1 MARIRHLALRCRD
14 MEESRRF
21 YESVFGWK
29 CIGYRPS
36 RQGMDLTDGVTN
48 ITLLQQPAD
57 CDRPSIEEGS
67 EYMHFGVMVEDL
79 EAAWR
84 RCRQWGAEA
93 SKTVKGRT
101 DLDRRRAARSRLQD
115 RRPRRQRGGCD
126 RRQGRMAGSQAIAK
140 ETKRRK
146 EISTRRV

>member
-29 CIGYRPS
+29 CIGYRSS

-57 CDRPSIEEGS
+57 CDRPRIEE
-67 EYMHFGVMVEDL
+67 
-79 EAAWR
+79 AASTSISASWWR
-84 RCRQWGAEA
+84 TWRPPGIAAANGAPRPPRPSRTA
-93 SKTVKGRT
+93 SIWTAAGCPIAPSRSKTPT
-101 DLDRRRAARSRLQD
+101 A
-115 RRPRRQRGGCD
+115 
-126 RRQGRMAGSQAIAK
+126 
-140 ETKRRK
+140 TWW
-146 EISTRRV
+146 T